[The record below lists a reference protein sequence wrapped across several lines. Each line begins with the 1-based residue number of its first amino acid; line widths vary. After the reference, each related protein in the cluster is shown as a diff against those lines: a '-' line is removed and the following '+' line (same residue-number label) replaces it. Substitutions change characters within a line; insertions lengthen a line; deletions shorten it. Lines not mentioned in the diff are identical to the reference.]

1 MIELK
6 VNGRTYRLDVDSE
19 TPLLWVLREELGL
32 QGTKYSCGIGECGA
46 CMVHVDG
53 HATKSCVTP
62 VSEVT
67 GKEITTIEGLAGS
80 IGVALTEAWIEG
92 DVPQCGYCQ
101 PGQIMK
107 AAELLASNP
116 RPSDSDIDDAMS
128 GVLCR
133 CGSYNEI
140 RRAIHRAAGRVRT

>member
-6 VNGRTYRLDVDSE
+6 VNAKTFQVDVEPD

-46 CMVHVDG
+46 CMVHVNG
-53 HATKSCVTP
+53 EATRSCVTP

-80 IGVALTEAWIEG
+80 IGTALRESWIEG

-116 RPSDSDIDDAMS
+116 QPSDSDIDAAMS
-128 GVLCR
+128 EVLCR
-133 CGSYNEI
+133 CGTYNEI
-140 RRAIHRAAGRVRT
+140 RRAIHQAARRTRT

>member
-6 VNGRTYRLDVDSE
+6 VNQKTYRLDVDPD

-46 CMVHVDG
+46 CVVHVNG
-53 HATKSCVTP
+53 EATRSCVTS
-62 VSEVT
+62 VSEVV
-67 GKEITTIEGLAGS
+67 GKDITTIEGLQGPIAD
-80 IGVALTEAWIEG
+80 ALREAWIKG

-101 PGQIMK
+101 PGQIMT

-116 RPSDSDIDDAMS
+116 DPSDSDIDDAMS

-133 CGSYNEI
+133 CGTYNGI
-140 RRAIHRAAGRVRT
+140 RRAIHRAAGRRQP